1 MAVLR
6 KLLIPTVA
14 STSSSGSTLTIN
26 VPPRTIKDKN
36 GNEIHTVKNG
46 NNETLWKK
54 FKAVELEAN
63 PDSTDWYKD
72 SAVIKNFI
80 DNCAYWF
87 KLYAGLNDYTLTPDT
102 TAAHWAAVGV
112 KSRRDLIEVNTEH
125 KTIIAP
131 QSDLD
136 STLKAYYGEELQVY
150 VSLRPGFYS
159 IGAASSTSWGNNTN
173 ITISSSLTDTFCID
187 NTSIQGLVNDLHV
200 CPKSGTLKL
209 TTEAP
214 TSTSADSQWNY
225 TLDRRDSYNPDFY
238 APEYVS
244 TGSNVYYKD
253 EIELTASPKAAYAT
267 TLDYYYLPYPNMP
280 YTFTLTR
287 TDAGTTQNYF
297 NYPNKIVPLTIKRST
312 PIYFET
318 APTWTAVNYTNYAT
332 QYNTSVINGPVGY
345 RLTGGT
351 LRLNPLAMPPD
362 NPVWTN
368 FPITFSCDGPGF
380 KVGSQQITI
389 DAQDSKI
396 DMVNM
401 TLNYL
406 DLCRLTQRTFDTH
419 PWSEYSYEQESVI
432 TASKSSDHYIG
443 TALPTGELLTFI
455 YVLKKPTTCCATY
468 SHNNMLYKLDY
479 VTGNAGP
486 VLDSDFTVTVAGTP
500 TLRVTRVLSNYNG
513 TMVDWYTTI
522 KMPQISISCG
532 IGRTIDNNCVT
543 IQTTGSIYNFDTESY
558 EMRGATDTQHCT
570 TKTNNLVE
578 GITIDLEN
586 DAPRVAKIF
595 DQSYDY
601 DRAIDM
607 SSCRYRELELKLSWK
622 IDGVQFT
629 KTLSWDDI
637 STVGYTE
644 NS

>member
-6 KLLIPTVA
+6 KLLIPTVI
-14 STSSSGSTLTIN
+14 SNSNGGMFLTKL
-26 VPPRTIKDKN
+26 PPRTITDKN

-46 NNETLWKK
+46 NNENILWRK
-54 FKAVELEAN
+54 FKAVELGAN
-63 PDSTDWYKD
+63 SNSTDWYNDSPAVKD
-72 SAVIKNFI
+72 FMN
-80 DNCAYWF
+80 NCVYWF
-87 KLYAGLNDYTLTPDT
+87 KFYAGLDEYLYSAETIF
-102 TAAHWAAVGV
+102 AAAGV
-112 KSRRDLIEVNTEH
+112 KGRRDLLEVNVDK
-125 KTIIAP
+125 KTIISP
-131 QSDLD
+131 QDNADTL
-136 STLKAYYGEELQVY
+136 LKAYYGEELQVY

-159 IGAASSTSWGNNTN
+159 VNAASSTSWGNNTTTT
-173 ITISSSLTDTFCID
+173 ITDSLIDTFCID
-187 NTSIQGLVNDLHV
+187 NTSVQGLLGDLRV
-200 CPKSGTLKL
+200 CPKSGTLRL

-225 TLDRRDSYNPDFY
+225 TLDRRHSYNPDFY
-238 APEYVS
+238 TAEYVS
-244 TGSNVYYKD
+244 TGSNVYFKD
-253 EIELTASPKAAYAT
+253 NIELTVSPKTTYAT
-267 TLDYYYLPYPNMP
+267 AIDNYYLPKPNTP
-280 YTFTLTR
+280 YTFTLAR
-287 TDAGTTQNYF
+287 TDAGTTQTYF
-297 NYPNKIVPLTIKRST
+297 NYPNKIVPLNIKRST

-318 APTWTAVNYTNYAT
+318 LPTWTAINYQSYAT
-332 QYNTSVINGPVGY
+332 QHNTSVINGPVGQ

-368 FPITFSCDGPGF
+368 FPITFSCDGPSF
-380 KVGSQQITI
+380 KVGSQKITI
-389 DAQDSKI
+389 DAPETKI

-406 DLCRLTQRTFDTH
+406 DLCHLTQRTFDTH
-419 PWSEYSYEQESVI
+419 PWGEYSYEQESVI
-432 TASKSSDHYIG
+432 TASKPSDYYEG
-443 TALPTGELLTFI
+443 TALPNGELLTTI

-468 SHNNMLYKLDY
+468 SYDGALYKLDY

-500 TLRVTRVLSNYNG
+500 TLRVTKVISNSNG

-532 IGRTIDNNCVT
+532 IGRTIDNNCIT
-543 IQTTGSIYNFDTESY
+543 IKTTGSIYNFDTESY
-558 EMRGATDTQHCT
+558 EMRGVTDTQQCD

-578 GITIDLEN
+578 GITIDLEK

-595 DQSYDY
+595 DYSYDY
-601 DRAIDM
+601 DRALDA
-607 SSCRYRELELKLSWK
+607 SSCRSRELNLELSWK

-637 STVGYTE
+637 STSGYTE

>member
-6 KLLIPTVA
+6 KLLIPKVQ
-14 STSSSGSTLTIN
+14 STTSSGSTLTIK

-36 GNEIHTVKNG
+36 GNELHTVKTND
-46 NNETLWKK
+46 ESILWRK

-63 PDSTDWYKD
+63 PSSTDWYKD
-72 SAVIKNFI
+72 SATVKDFM

-87 KLYAGLNDYTLTPDT
+87 KFYAGLNDYLLIPE
-102 TAAHWAAVGV
+102 TAATHWAAAGV
-112 KSRRDLIEVNTEH
+112 KARRDLLEVNTDK
-125 KTIIAP
+125 KTMVSP
-131 QSDLD
+131 QDNADTL
-136 STLKAYYGEELQVY
+136 LKAYFGEELQVY

-159 IGAASSTSWGNNTN
+159 VSAASSTSWGNNTN
-173 ITISSSLTDTFCID
+173 TTIVDSLIDTFCID
-187 NTSIQGLVNDLHV
+187 NTGVQRILSDLRI
-200 CPKSGTLKL
+200 CPKSGTLRL

-225 TLDRRDSYNPDFY
+225 ALDRRQSYNPDFY

-244 TGSNVYYKD
+244 TGSNVYFKD
-253 EIELTASPKAAYAT
+253 SIELTVSPKANYASAI
-267 TLDYYYLPYPNMP
+267 DKYYLPKPNTP
-280 YTFTLTR
+280 YTFTLSR
-287 TDAGTTQNYF
+287 ADAGTTQNYF
-297 NYPNKIVPLTIKRST
+297 NYPNKIVPLNIKRST

-318 APTWTAVNYTNYAT
+318 LPTWTSVNYTSYAT
-332 QYNTSVINGPVGY
+332 QHNTSVINGPIGFK
-345 RLTGGT
+345 LTGGT

-396 DMVNM
+396 DMVNR

-406 DLCRLTQRTFDTH
+406 DLCYLTQRTFDTH

-432 TASKSSDHYIG
+432 TASKASDHYIG
-443 TALPTGELLTFI
+443 TALPTGELLMTI

-468 SHNNMLYKLDY
+468 SYEGALYKLDY

-500 TLRVTRVLSNYNG
+500 TLRVTRVLSNYDG
-513 TMVDWYTTI
+513 KMVDWYTTI

-543 IQTTGSIYNFDTESY
+543 IQTTGAIYNFETESY
-558 EMRGATDTQHCT
+558 EMTATDTQQCT

-595 DQSYDY
+595 DNSYDY
-601 DRAIDM
+601 DRALDA

-629 KTLSWDDI
+629 KTLNWDDI

-644 NS
+644 QS